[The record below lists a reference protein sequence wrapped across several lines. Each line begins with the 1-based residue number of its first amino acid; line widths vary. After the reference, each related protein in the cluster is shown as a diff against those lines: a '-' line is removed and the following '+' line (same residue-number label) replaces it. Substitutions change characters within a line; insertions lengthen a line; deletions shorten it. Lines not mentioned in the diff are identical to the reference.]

1 MGFLVSGVNNYE
13 IPFRPPFEL
22 HAASWWGGAAAMT
35 IPFAMIAH
43 APYGMAALTTTGCAV
58 MAALRFSQ
66 GYSKYA
72 DRKNLNNYER
82 SFINLQGVADHMDRE
97 SIWLGDG
104 FVWDKE
110 AANKAYE
117 VLRRGPDH
125 YKTKKQKKNDPK
137 QGAIWLQNLKKNE
150 DLRVEIKGLE
160 GHTLIAGTTGAG
172 KTRLLDI
179 IVSQLI
185 MRGDGPVV
193 VIDPKGDKELQE
205 NMRRA
210 CVGLGTPERF
220 VVFDPAHAKTSC
232 RIDPCRNWSRSTEIP
247 SRITDMMNG
256 GASDP
261 FKDIAWNALNTGV
274 QGMNFIGE
282 NPSLRKIREFI
293 EVGAG
298 PLLKQVLQHH
308 FAEWAPDW
316 EAQFANAGSTE
327 KGGGKSTGAPSQ
339 EEVLLRMVEFYKN
352 KVKVDKPDATVDAL
366 ITLHTHDREHFQKLI
381 ASLIPILAMLTSD
394 VLGDLLS
401 PDYGD
406 IDDPREI
413 LDFGRAIRD
422 NRVVYVALDSLSD
435 GTVAS
440 AVGSIM
446 LADLAAVA
454 GKIYNYEGKTRP
466 IYLVI
471 DEASEVINDP
481 AIRIL
486 NKGRGAGFQTYI
498 ATQTVS
504 DFEARLGTKPSA
516 LQALGNVNNI
526 ITLRIIDPGTQ
537 EYITAQFPKF
547 YVESMT
553 TSHKESTGQ
562 FGAIDTDR
570 AGYSESLDQE
580 YLPLIEPSVLGS
592 IPDLEYMAKL
602 KDGRVLKGRIPI
614 VTAKAA

>member
-1 MGFLVSGVNNYE
+1 MTFLVGGINDYE

-22 HAASWWGGAAAMT
+22 KAAAWWGGAAAITVPLSMLT
-35 IPFAMIAH
+35 N
-43 APYGMAALTTTGCAV
+43 APYGIAALTVTGCAV

-66 GYSKYA
+66 GYSKYS

-82 SFINLQGVADHMDRE
+82 SFTDLQGVADHMDRD
-97 SIWLGDG
+97 SIWMGTG
-104 FVWDKE
+104 FVWDKD
-110 AANKAYE
+110 AANRAYE
-117 VLRRGPDH
+117 VLRRGSDH

-137 QGAIWLQNLKKNE
+137 QGAVWLQNLKKHE
-150 DLRVEIKGLE
+150 ELRVEIKGLE

-172 KTRLLDI
+172 KTRLLDV

-185 MRGDGPVV
+185 MRQDGPVI
-193 VIDPKGDKELQE
+193 VIDPKGDKELEE

-210 CVGLGTPERF
+210 CKGIGHPERF

-274 QGMNFIGE
+274 QGMIYIGE
-282 NPSLRKIREFI
+282 NPSLKKIRNFI

-298 PLLKQVLQHH
+298 PLLKQVLLQH
-308 FAEWAPDW
+308 FAEWSPDW
-316 EAQFANAGSTE
+316 EAQFANVGSSE
-327 KGGGKSTGAPSQ
+327 KSGGKSTGAPSQ
-339 EEVLLRMVEFYKN
+339 EEVLLRLIDFYHTRVEA
-352 KVKVDKPDATVDAL
+352 DKPDATVDAL
-366 ITLHTHDREHFQKLI
+366 ITLHTHNREHFQKLI

-401 PDYGD
+401 PNYGD
-406 IDDPREI
+406 PDDQREI
-413 LDFGRAIRD
+413 LDFGRAIREG
-422 NRVVYVALDSLSD
+422 RAVYLALDSLSD

-440 AVGSIM
+440 AVGSMM

-481 AIRIL
+481 AVRIL

-504 DFEARLGTKPSA
+504 DFEARMGTKPSA

-526 ITLRIIDPGTQ
+526 ITLRVIDPGTQ
-537 EYITAQFPKF
+537 EYITDQFPKF
-547 YVESMT
+547 YVESMK

-562 FGAIDTDR
+562 FGAIETDR
-570 AGYSESLDQE
+570 AGYSESLEQE
-580 YLPLIEPSVLGS
+580 YLPLVEPSVLGS

-614 VTAKAA
+614 VTAQAV